1 MHHLVLSPDVTSL
14 GLTAEALTTAAR
26 ERWGSQMF
34 VTGRTGPEVSV
45 EIEVAGPPHRFT
57 ICLSARGDSAFTDG
71 NWEQA
76 AVVAAW
82 IRSLLPASFPYRVW
96 LVDESFS
103 GHALLPGGVHADQL
117 ADLWVEHAKEGY
129 PPLPGHTPVPRYS

>member
-1 MHHLVLSPDVTSL
+1 VHHLILSPDVTSL
-14 GLTAEALTTAAR
+14 GLIPDSLATAAR

-34 VTGRTGPEVSV
+34 VTGRTGPEVST
-45 EIEVAGPPHRFT
+45 ELEVAGPPHRYA
-57 ICLSARGDSAFTDG
+57 ICLSARGDSVFTDG

-82 IRSLLPASFPYRVW
+82 VRSLLPPAFAYRVW

-103 GHALLPGGVHADQL
+103 GHALLPAGVRADQL
-117 ADLWVEHAKEGY
+117 ADLWVEHTKEGY
-129 PPLPGHTPVPRYS
+129 PPLPGRISSRII

>member
-14 GLTAEALTTAAR
+14 GLSPASISTAAR

-45 EIEVAGPPHRFT
+45 EIEVAGPPHRFA
-57 ICLSARGDSAFTDG
+57 ICLTARGDSVFTDG
-71 NWEQA
+71 NWEQS

-82 IRSLLPASFPYRVW
+82 VRSLLPASFPYRVW
-96 LVDESFS
+96 LVDDSFS
-103 GHALLPGGVHADQL
+103 GHALLPAGVHADQL

-129 PPLPGHTPVPRYS
+129 PSLRTETIHRIP